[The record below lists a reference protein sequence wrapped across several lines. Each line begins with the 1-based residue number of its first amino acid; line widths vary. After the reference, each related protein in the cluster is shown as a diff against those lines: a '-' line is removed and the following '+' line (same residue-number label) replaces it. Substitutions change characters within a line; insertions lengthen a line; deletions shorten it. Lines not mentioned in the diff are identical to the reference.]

1 MRPVQS
7 EVWDVF
13 SPAINDKE
21 NITLFLSQQKQEI
34 LQNLPRYVLLTSHIR
49 IETKSVLA
57 AINISKVLSSL

>member
-34 LQNLPRYVLLTSHIR
+34 LQNLPRYVLLTSYIR

-57 AINISKVLSSL
+57 AINISKVLSSF